1 MDGLVL
7 AVLPAVLVQV
17 THLLRPHPV
26 HEVLEAWSGLEEAS
40 HQSLN
45 SALISHNLGIAVRTC

>member
-1 MDGLVL
+1 MDVL